1 MTVRLKK
8 DFVCAEKCV
17 RKMFFEIGLIIFD
30 ECREIDPQTSAAHS
44 WHPISP
50 GPCVETDKSKNLI
63 PQAGMQASRT
73 GLAVQQL
80 QESLPNARVL
90 YCSATG
96 ASEPRNMG

>member
-1 MTVRLKK
+1 MRM
-8 DFVCAEKCV
+8 CQ
-17 RKMFFEIGLIIFD
+17 KMFFEIGLIIFD
-30 ECREIDPQTSAAHS
+30 ECREIDPHTSAAHS
-44 WHPISP
+44 WPPISP

-63 PQAGMQASRT
+63 PQAGMQASLT
-73 GLAVQQL
+73 GLAVQEL